1 MSESTVR
8 SREEDDELQWSTK
21 KVKENNRDRV
31 SLEQHSPR
39 LGGEGFSYKEKLIED
54 IPGAFEQAFN
64 FENVME
70 TEAESDIEDEEVL
83 LLGEVVVKL
92 FGDKKAKIRAAW
104 NNGLI
109 VKVFGKTVGYHYL
122 LSKLTGM
129 WKPTSKMDCIAL
141 GQDFFLIR
149 FTLNEDH
156 SKVLR
161 TGPWFVGG
169 HYLSIRRW
177 EPNFRPLE
185 ANLSAVAVW
194 IRLPELPI
202 EYYKVSVLKNI
213 GKAIGPVLRI
223 DTHTTSESR
232 GKFARLCVQVNLDKP
247 LVNLIRIGGIWQK
260 VQYEGLGSLCF
271 SCGRVGHQAVGC
283 PYKV

>member
-1 MSESTVR
+1 
-8 SREEDDELQWSTK
+8 
-21 KVKENNRDRV
+21 
-31 SLEQHSPR
+31 
-39 LGGEGFSYKEKLIED
+39 
-54 IPGAFEQAFN
+54 
-64 FENVME
+64 
-70 TEAESDIEDEEVL
+70 
-83 LLGEVVVKL
+83 
-92 FGDKKAKIRAAW
+92 
-104 NNGLI
+104 
-109 VKVFGKTVGYHYL
+109 
-122 LSKLTGM
+122 M

-169 HYLSIRRW
+169 HYLSIQRW

-202 EYYKVSVLKNI
+202 EYYEVSVLKDI

-223 DTHTTSESR
+223 DTHTVSESR
-232 GKFARLCVQVNLDKP
+232 GKFARLCVQVNLDEP
-247 LVNLIRIGGIWQK
+247 LVNLIRVGGIRQK
-260 VQYEGLGSLCF
+260 VQYEGLGFLCF